1 MLEIVEA
8 GLRYSET
15 SFVTVLAEFEMFHTA
30 QNLGQHIPATL
41 VLSVYSATEAFQAVS

>member
-15 SFVTVLAEFEMFHTA
+15 FVTVLAEFEMFHTA

-41 VLSVYSATEAFQAVS
+41 VLSVYSVTEAFQAVS